1 MLRTEKQVALDTV
14 INSSRGS
21 IDHYRW
27 VADAGDDDRI
37 KTLLDRLALERERI
51 VDKLA
56 PQMYKLGDMPSAP
69 DPEKLAVEEML
80 TQLKATFSGD
90 EKDVLLGS
98 LDELDSQL
106 LQEIRE
112 AVRLDFDAETLTI
125 LRDLEKSVA
134 EARKNREN

>member
-112 AVRLDFDAETLTI
+112 AVRLDFDAETLAI
-125 LRDLEKSVA
+125 LRELEKSVA